1 MMCMKAA
8 LTKYHEVMYPPH
20 THTPTHH
27 THTHT
32 HTQVNGCLPDRVVV
46 FRDGVGDGQMA
57 TVQGF
62 EVAQMKEAFT
72 MFGIV

>member
-1 MMCMKAA
+1 MCMKAA
-8 LTKYHEVMYPPH
+8 LTKYHEVPTH
-20 THTPTHH
+20 THTTCRP
-27 THTHT
+27 HTHT